1 LPVKS
6 RHLQGCSLAT
16 LKKDCSKCQSNACS
30 KQSGRYGYQVMKT
43 LDIAI
48 RQADSRDADAIAS
61 VHGHSWRGA
70 YSGIIPHKALN
81 TMITRRGTAWW
92 QRVISRSGAVFV
104 ADVGGLIVGYVT
116 FGRNRA
122 RQLTQ
127 QGEIYELYLLP
138 EYQGVGLGTR
148 LFDSARKALRAH
160 DLKGLVVWALD
171 DNNAANCFYHGLG
184 GRDIAEGTETFDGK
198 TLKKVAYVWNR

>member
-1 LPVKS
+1 M
-6 RHLQGCSLAT
+6 
-16 LKKDCSKCQSNACS
+16 
-30 KQSGRYGYQVMKT
+30 MKT

-48 RQADSRDADAIAS
+48 RQADRRDADAIAD
-61 VHGHSWRGA
+61 VHGKAWRGA

-81 TMITRRGTAWW
+81 TMITRRGTDWW
-92 QRVISRSGAVFV
+92 QRVINRSGAVFV
-104 ADVGGLIVGYVT
+104 ADVGGVIAGYVT

-122 RQLTQ
+122 RQLSQ

-138 EYQGVGLGTR
+138 QYQGVGLGTR
-148 LFDSARKALRAH
+148 LFDSARKALNAH

-171 DNNAANCFYHGLG
+171 DNTVANAFYHGLG
-184 GRDIAEGTETFDGK
+184 GRDVAEGTETFDEK